1 METWQIPVVFAVG
14 VTAGFVNTLAGG
26 GSLLSLPIL
35 IFLGLP
41 TAIANGT
48 NRFAIMIQCL
58 FAVAGFKR
66 KGISNFKLSLL
77 LSIPALIGAM
87 VGAQV
92 AVDMS
97 DALFKRVLAII
108 MLFVLGLILWNS
120 RQSPGAPLD
129 DDYRPDTGG
138 RRTCPPAIRRAGT
151 PAKKWQ
157 INSQYDGNPIGLR
170 WNRLIIT
177 MIAFFFIGIYGGF
190 IQAGVGFIIIAAL
203 TTISGLN
210 LVDTN
215 SHKVFV
221 VGIYTVF
228 ALLIFVFHG
237 KICWTVGMALAAGNG
252 LGGWLG
258 SHWAVDRGERWLR
271 LILVICVVAMVMKLF
286 DLVP

>member
-1 METWQIPVVFAVG
+1 MEIWQIPVVFAVG
-14 VTAGFVNTLAGG
+14 VTAGVINTLAGG
-26 GSLLSLPIL
+26 GSLLTLPIL

-41 TAIANGT
+41 TAMANGT

-58 FAVAGFKR
+58 VAVAGFKR

-77 LSIPALIGAM
+77 LSAPALIGAI

-108 MLFVLGLILWNS
+108 MLLVLGLILWN
-120 RQSPGAPLD
+120 
-129 DDYRPDTGG
+129 
-138 RRTCPPAIRRAGT
+138 

-157 INSQYDGNPIGLR
+157 INPQYDRDTIGLG

-177 MIAFFFIGIYGGF
+177 MIVFFFIGIYGGF

-215 SHKVFV
+215 SHKVFI
-221 VGIYTVF
+221 VGIYTIF
-228 ALLIFVFHG
+228 ALLVFAFNG
-237 KICWTVGMALAAGNG
+237 KICWTVGIALAAGNG

-258 SHWAVDRGERWLR
+258 SHWAVARGERWLR
-271 LILVICVVAMVMKLF
+271 LILTVCVVTMVMKLF
-286 DLVP
+286 GLIP

>member
-1 METWQIPVVFAVG
+1 MEIWQIPVIFIVG
-14 VTAGFVNTLAGG
+14 VTAGVINTLAGG
-26 GSLLSLPIL
+26 GSLLTLPIL

-41 TAIANGT
+41 TAMANGT
-48 NRFAIMIQCL
+48 NRFAIMVQCL

-77 LSIPALIGAM
+77 LSAPALIGAI

-108 MLFVLGLILWNS
+108 MLLVLGLILWN
-120 RQSPGAPLD
+120 P
-129 DDYRPDTGG
+129 T
-138 RRTCPPAIRRAGT
+138 
-151 PAKKWQ
+151 KKWQ
-157 INSQYDGNPIGLR
+157 INPQSDGNTISLG

-177 MIAFFFIGIYGGF
+177 MIVFFFIGIYGGF

-215 SHKVFV
+215 SHKVFI

-228 ALLIFVFHG
+228 ALLVFAFNG
-237 KICWTVGMALAAGNG
+237 KICWTVGIALAAGNG

-258 SHWAVDRGERWLR
+258 SHWAVARGERWLR
-271 LILVICVVAMVMKLF
+271 LILAVCVVAMVMKLF
-286 DLVP
+286 GLIP